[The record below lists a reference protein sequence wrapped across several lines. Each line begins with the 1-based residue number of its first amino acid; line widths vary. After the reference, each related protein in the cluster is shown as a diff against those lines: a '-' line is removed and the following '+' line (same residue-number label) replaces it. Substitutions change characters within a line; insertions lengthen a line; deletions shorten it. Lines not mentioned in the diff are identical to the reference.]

1 MHDMGDLKPA
11 GTLPKSGKFEASTN
25 GPHPCPLCGE
35 LVCDHTDAEKQ
46 LAVYDALQQAS
57 GLY

>member
-1 MHDMGDLKPA
+1 MGDLKPA